1 MNTEVQPI
9 GSPCTGICQVDDVGG
24 YCLGCARSSA
34 EIAEW
39 STAGNARKR
48 EIWTELPRRFEQIGI
63 AVTRLP
69 WLPHEIAA
77 FIADTLLQ
85 RSGTWVTGCHGA
97 TAEFMIG
104 ADEAAEITVEPEL
117 TAVTARGALRFVPP
131 TNLRALQ
138 WHDPRAEGGVR
149 AIFIVIPRPRNVSEP
164 SILLTSCGPDAA
176 AIRPEHRGESLFDLG
191 LGRDHMRFAVR
202 SAAPELDSALNEAVG
217 LPLDALLQRC
227 RKSLLEHSPTR
238 VVETALGRIEV
249 HTRIPAPGESSPN
262 GPHTHLL
269 PGHLALMRATPAG
282 VDLPEAY
289 SLCATFYPRNPP
301 EDPACRPAVGI

>member
-9 GSPCTGICQVDDVGG
+9 GSPCTGICRIDDATGT
-24 YCLGCARSSA
+24 CLGCARTSA

-39 STAGNARKR
+39 STAGNGRKR
-48 EIWTELPRRFEQIGI
+48 AIWAELPRRFEELGI

-69 WLPHEIAA
+69 WLPHEITA
-77 FIADTLLQ
+77 FIAETLHQ

-104 ADEAAEITVEPEL
+104 ADEAAEITVAPDL
-117 TAVTARGALRFVPP
+117 TAVTVRGALRFVPAA
-131 TNLRALQ
+131 NLRALQ
-138 WHDPRAEGGVR
+138 WRDPRSEGGVR
-149 AIFIVIPRPRNVSEP
+149 AIFIVIPRPKNVSTP
-164 SILLTSCGPDAA
+164 SMLMTACGPDAA
-176 AIRPEHRGESLFDLG
+176 AIQPAHRGQTLFDLG

-202 SAAPELDSALNEAVG
+202 SASPELDAALHAAEG
-217 LPLDALLQRC
+217 LPLDALLQSC
-227 RKSLLEHSPTR
+227 GKSLLAHSPAR

-249 HTRIPAPGESSPN
+249 YTPIPAPGATSPD

-301 EDPACRPAVGI
+301 EDAACRT

>member
-1 MNTEVQPI
+1 MNTDVQPI
-9 GSPCTGICQVDDVGG
+9 GSPCTGICSIDDASG

-48 EIWTELPRRFEQIGI
+48 EIWTELPPRFEQLGI

-69 WLPHEIAA
+69 WLPGEVAA
-77 FIADTLLQ
+77 FIADTLVR

-97 TAEFMIG
+97 SAEFMIG
-104 ADEAAEITVEPEL
+104 ADEPAEISVESEL
-117 TAVTARGALRFVPP
+117 TAVTARGALRFVPAA
-131 TNLRALQ
+131 NLRALQ
-138 WHDPRAEGGVR
+138 WHDPRAEDGMR
-149 AIFIVIPRPRNVSEP
+149 AIFIVIPRPREISTP
-164 SILLTSCGPDAA
+164 SILFTACGPDTA
-176 AIRPEHRGESLFDLG
+176 AIQPQHRGESLFDLG

-202 SAAPELDSALNEAVG
+202 SASPELNAVLNDAVG
-217 LPLDALLQRC
+217 LPLDGLLQRC
-227 RKSLLEHSPTR
+227 GKSLLEASPTR
-238 VVETALGRIEV
+238 IVETALGRIEV
-249 HTRIPAPGESSPN
+249 TTPIPPRGGKSPD

-301 EDPACRPAVGI
+301 DDEACR